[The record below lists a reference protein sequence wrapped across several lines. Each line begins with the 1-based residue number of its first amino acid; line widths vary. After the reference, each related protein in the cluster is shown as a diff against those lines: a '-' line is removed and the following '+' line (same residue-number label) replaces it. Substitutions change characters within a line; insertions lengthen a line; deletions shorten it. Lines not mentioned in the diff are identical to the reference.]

1 MEDPQ
6 SSQDLVTISGALAYA
21 LSISLRSVAE
31 LSGPYARDNIELLR
45 DQVIDAFKNAE
56 VPAERDLDQAK
67 IVRPALR
74 VLNKVF
80 DDVLDEITQV
90 E

>member
-6 SSQDLVTISGALAYA
+6 SSQDLITISGALAYA
-21 LSISLRSVAE
+21 LNISLRSVAE

>member
-21 LSISLRSVAE
+21 LNISLRSVAE

>member
-1 MEDPQ
+1 MEDPK
-6 SSQDLVTISGALAYA
+6 SSQDLITISGTLAYA
-21 LSISLRSVAE
+21 LNISLHSVAQ
-31 LSGPYARDNIELLR
+31 LSGPYARDNVEILR
-45 DQVIDAFKNAE
+45 DQVLNAFKNAE

-67 IVRPALR
+67 IVGPALR

-80 DDVLDEITQV
+80 DDILDEITQV